1 MGPRPFDLLLDLLTH
16 AGRVVGKAELF
27 ERVWHGVAV
36 TDNALTRAMKDLR
49 RAIGDRASSP
59 RYIDTV
65 ARRGYRFVAD
75 VRDLPI
81 GRHVTVM
88 VLPFDD
94 LSAAPQAY
102 IADGL
107 ADELIAQLG
116 HANPDQ
122 LTVIG
127 RASASA
133 IGASDRPWAAAARRL
148 GVDYAV
154 RGSVRREGD
163 RTRVSVQLI
172 RLLDEASEWTEAF
185 EAGRTGAFEARHE
198 LAEAIAG
205 HLRVQLAERATTTPA
220 RLIDPDAHA
229 AFLEGRHFLRTRTA
243 DGMAKAAGAFERAI
257 ASIRRTRPP
266 TSASRTAAPSRSCRA
281 DRRPPRSP
289 APERQSTAPSRS
301 MTDSP
306 RPMPPWPCCNPR
318 TGSSRRPNG
327 LCAGR
332 SRIPAS
338 PRPATGSR
346 CSPSSYPPASRKPST
361 SCDAPRDSIR
371 CR

>member
-49 RAIGDRASSP
+49 RAMGDRASSP

-220 RLIDPDAHA
+220 RSIDPDAHA

-257 ASIRRTRPP
+257 AINPAYAP
-266 TSASRTAAPSRSCRA
+266 AHVGLAHSRAFALMS
-281 DRRPPRSP
+281 
-289 APERQSTAPSRS
+289 
-301 MTDSP
+301 
-306 RPMPPWPCCNPR
+306 
-318 TGSSRRPNG
+318 
-327 LCAGR
+327 GR
-332 SRIPAS
+332 SKAAALAS
-338 PRPATGSR
+338 ARASVDRALALDDGLAEAHAALALLQSADWKFAEAERSLRWAIALESR
-346 CSPSSYPPASRKPST
+346 
-361 SCDAPRDSIR
+361 
-371 CR
+371 